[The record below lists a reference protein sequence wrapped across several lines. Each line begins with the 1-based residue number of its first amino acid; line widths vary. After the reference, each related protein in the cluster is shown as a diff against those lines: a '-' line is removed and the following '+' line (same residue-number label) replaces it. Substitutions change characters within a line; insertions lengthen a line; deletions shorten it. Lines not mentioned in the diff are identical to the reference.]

1 MEYLTTI
8 EMSQKWGITSRRIAV
23 LCEQGRIVGVVKKGK
38 TWLIPYDSE
47 KPEDAIKK
55 KETSKVIDI
64 LRSLELNDDNIIA
77 ILKSFKMPIIKL

>member
-1 MEYLTTI
+1 MNIIIDRSRRSKMEYLTTI

-47 KPEDAIKK
+47 KPEDAR
-55 KETSKVIDI
+55 KVNHNK
-64 LRSLELNDDNIIA
+64 RGA
-77 ILKSFKMPIIKL
+77 